1 MQGWL
6 VGLVVSYV
14 RAARLVALAT
24 PLFLSACG
32 DEHVIQWREEV
43 VDAAGERMRGGSCA
57 ELGAGD
63 EVGSGSGVAPI
74 EGETPTTPS
83 YQLKWVGL
91 ADGVQLSVF
100 DVYGELVEER
110 DFDQAFLDS
119 GERIEIMPPLEG
131 GSLRLTVWGGDRCDS
146 IDASEFE

>member
-6 VGLVVSYV
+6 VGSVVSCV
-14 RAARLVALAT
+14 RATRLVAFAT

-32 DEHVIQWREEV
+32 DEHLIQWREEV

-100 DVYGELVEER
+100 DVYGELVEEH
-110 DFDQAFLDS
+110 DFDRAFLDS
-119 GERIEIMPPLEG
+119 GERVEIMPALEG
-131 GSLRLTVWGGDRCDS
+131 GTLRLTVWGGDRCDP